1 MDKSKFTIDC
11 TGDVVVGDTILFTE
25 TVWRG
30 NYKSPINEGERT
42 IIAEVVKDSYGE
54 KKQQHTFS
62 LKVISSCDF
71 KPLRRKIIIRR
82 KGRNVYRNRT
92 MRLLWECKKARTFAL
107 NEKHS
112 RGNQA
117 RALRKIR
124 YKTKDILIDNI

>member
-1 MDKSKFTIDC
+1 MDKTKFTIDC

-25 TVWRG
+25 TVWGG

-62 LKVISSCDF
+62 LKVLSSYGS
-71 KPLRRKIIIRR
+71 KPLREKIITRR
-82 KGRNVYRNRT
+82 KGRNVYRNGT
-92 MRLLWECKKARTFAL
+92 KRLPWECRKARTLAL

-112 RGNQA
+112 RGNVA
-117 RALRKIR
+117 REARKIR
-124 YKTKDILIDNI
+124 IETN